1 MTNGL
6 RLAVCAYGGLLR
18 CGGSIFQNCIAKKPV
33 SENLFAGGLPL
44 MLYLC
49 AFKEKCEKQN
59 CANSYKIV
67 SKNGASC
74 ECKNIAMREYYF
86 ITLLIY

>member
-1 MTNGL
+1 MPPMRNGL
-6 RLAVCAYGGLLR
+6 RLAVCAYGALLR
-18 CGGSIFQNCIAKKPV
+18 CGGGVFQNCIAKKPV

-59 CANSYKIV
+59 CANIYKIV
-67 SKNGASC
+67 SKRGSLAS
-74 ECKNIAMREYYF
+74 EESMAMKEDYF
-86 ITLLIY
+86 IT